1 MWFPVTVF
9 LLVGFAVAIPGSWP
23 GQSGDHD
30 HAWEKGHEYQ
40 YLVQSRTL
48 AGLDKLNEQ
57 YTGVQIKGLLTIQ
70 VKTPEILQA
79 KLSNPQYSHIHNTL
93 SYGPG
98 TEISDQNLEY
108 QPLPMSEKPFEIRL
122 KHGVIRNLLVDRSIP
137 TWELNILDS
146 LVSQLQ
152 VDTQGENAIKSKSIQ
167 IPQNEHSHAMFSAME
182 DSVSGKCEVLYEI
195 APVLNDSY
203 PQERPDRVPF
213 PELRGEH
220 GQHFIVNKVKN
231 YERCQQRKVY
241 QNGQLMKESLK
252 PQVVSPYT
260 MTQLTLSGN
269 LKRFVIQSV
278 ETNAQISVNLG
289 KSNSF
294 LGNVYS
300 VMKLSLVERQKLSN
314 SQLGSLES
322 TNLESIG
329 NLMYTQNNPF
339 SDSENRKERQPSVSW
354 NSMQR
359 QSSESSSSSSQEDAY
374 GKSHSRSSSSSSSS
388 NEKNFIPDPEPTAE
402 LHLAP
407 NVPLL
412 PFFIGYKGKNIQ
424 MSNKVNTVEN
434 AYNIIYQIADA
445 LQNPSQIP
453 GVNLLEKFVILK
465 NLLRVMNY
473 EQYTELVNR
482 VFIGDGIQDK
492 QRHIDSKAVLRDAV
506 AQAGTGPALLTI
518 QNWLHNGKLGDAEA
532 ALVVSQIP
540 KHVHKPTAKYVR
552 AFFDM
557 IVHPAVLE
565 QKYVNVSA
573 PIALGQLIYNGLN
586 IWQLSP
592 KQSSSAKDNNAV
604 IELGIS
610 YLTDKLKKGFDEN
623 NGQKIQTYIMALAT
637 TGHQKIISVFEPYL
651 EGTQPASNFQRLL
664 IVSSLSDLA
673 RTQPKLVGPIFYKL
687 YVNELEEHEIRC
699 IAVQLFILTNPPLI
713 TLQRVAKYTHYD
725 KNEQVNS
732 AVKTTLQSLA
742 NTKRLELQNIA
753 SKARLVTHLLNPKKS
768 ANSLSRGYY
777 KDIEN
782 WIVKGFY
789 LRTVSSDNNPL
800 PVLVHFG
807 VNTIFDFVQQ
817 PTLGAGYTISNIQQL
832 IGKLW
837 HSKEGNGR
845 EEAPQKSR
853 VEKLAQALKIKPEY
867 LNKLEGNVYLDTI
880 YNLIFYPFESNSV
893 PSYSKLQ
900 DFWKKDQKLE
910 LTVFNNYE
918 STVSFPIETNGLPFV
933 YSLESPTLIKLQ
945 LESKTQEYA
954 NNVKEST
961 IKVVL
966 GNRIQ
971 RRFGFVAPFEHQ
983 NYMAGIDD
991 NKLLQVPVKL
1001 QVDYNMKQK
1010 TIELMIRPKSPQ
1022 NPMDSQFTLWRH
1034 TTVPFTTRQDILN
1047 LQPVYLDKNTHL
1059 VLTSKKHETTIE
1071 KDLFSLNVES
1081 DIGEIKQRDLG
1092 NSVAK
1097 LWELHKA
1104 NDGHFKNV
1112 SILMNPE
1119 RERRSEL
1126 RINIAY
1132 DNLEVNALNQ
1142 QSQELKPQGVPIPS
1156 NKPNSSERRNQI
1168 MQSLAR
1174 GLQSG
1179 KVYVF
1184 DVNYNVPTAKER
1196 QVLSA
1201 GFVRSNLDRKS
1212 KAFLYWNSQSP
1223 QMEGEVKNE
1232 ACYLQEINNSPDTP
1246 LNFEYILKNPPVDNV
1261 RAELLYGK
1269 RCEGGNKVVIDGKAT
1284 RSDQLQEILENSE
1297 TVKQCRQEI
1306 QKGNKLA
1313 PVCQKAIESA
1323 QVRDQYDLTIGPN
1336 GFVEKILAWVINYL
1350 SDLLLKYVELTVTN
1364 SGADTVSIRLNAL
1377 PLMVNAVPK
1386 VSIRTP
1392 KLNVTF
1398 PHPMETTMNTQQLTE
1413 AVDNMLQNQLEKD
1426 SCIFDEHKITTFD
1439 KRTYPVTMGAVKHVM
1454 LTTYPQQDPENR
1466 KQQMTIPE
1474 KMRAAIL
1481 AEDGDYGTKS
1491 VTVYLGN
1498 QEVELY
1504 KYNNHFQ
1511 VKVGGQ
1517 IVEVSQYKSYQGI
1530 QNGEVIYEIVEL
1542 PDGSIALN
1550 SDKYGIHVVYNGE
1563 YVHIIVSDKY
1573 RNNIRGLCGNY
1584 DRNPST
1590 DFLTPQNCI
1599 LMKPEEFAATYALLQ
1614 ENSQGPVVENKR
1626 KAEQAQCYELPSGR
1640 HLMRNVISDKEAGR
1654 QSTEGKNWGYHHE
1667 NRMRVRGQNRV
1678 RDNKQS
1684 PEVEGRP
1691 DDFQVGQN
1699 IIYRTKV
1706 VEESDEL
1713 CFTNRP
1719 VPTCRE
1725 GTVPVERKLKKYP
1738 LYCQMRNEE
1747 STSLKR
1753 RVENGANP
1761 DLSWKPAT
1769 KSHVFQVPHACSAA

>member
-1 MWFPVTVF
+1 MWFPVTVL
-9 LLVGFAVAIPGSWP
+9 LLVGLAVATP
-23 GQSGDHD
+23 DHD
-30 HAWEKGHEYQ
+30 HAWEKGYEYQ

-70 VKTPEILQA
+70 VKTPELLQA
-79 KLSNPQYSHIHNTL
+79 KLSNPQYSHIHNIL
-93 SYGPG
+93 LNGPG
-98 TEISDQNLEY
+98 TEIPDQNLEY
-108 QPLPMSEKPFEIRL
+108 QPLPMSGKPFEIRL
-122 KHGVIRNLLVDRSIP
+122 KHGVIRNMLVDRSMP

-167 IPQNEHSHAMFSAME
+167 IPQNENSHAMFSAME

-195 APVLNDSY
+195 APVLNNSY

-213 PELRGEH
+213 PQLRGEH

-231 YERCQQRKVY
+231 YERCQQRKIY

-260 MTQLTLSGN
+260 VTQLTLSGN

-278 ETNAQISVNLG
+278 VTNAQISVNLG

-300 VMKLSLVERQKLSN
+300 VMKLTLVERQKLSS

-359 QSSESSSSSSQEDAY
+359 QSSESSSSSSQEGA
-374 GKSHSRSSSSSSSS
+374 HSYYRGRSSSSSSSS
-388 NEKNFIPDPEPTAE
+388 SEEDFIPDPEPTAE

-412 PFFIGYKGKNIQ
+412 PYFIGYKGKNIQ
-424 MSNKVNTVEN
+424 MSDKVNAVEN
-434 AYNIIYQIADA
+434 AYNIISQIADA
-445 LQNPSQIP
+445 LQNPSQTP
-453 GVNLLEKFVILK
+453 GVDLLEKYVILK

-482 VFIGDGIQDK
+482 VVSGDGIQDE
-492 QRHIDSKAVLRDAV
+492 QHHIDSKAVLRDAV

-532 ALVVSQIP
+532 GLVISQIP
-540 KHVHKPTAKYVR
+540 KHVRKPTAKYVR

-565 QKYVNVSA
+565 QKYANVSA
-573 PIALGQLIYNGLN
+573 PIALGQLIHNGLT

-592 KQSSSAKDNNAV
+592 KQSSSPMSAKDNNAV
-604 IELGIS
+604 IDLGIS
-610 YLTDKLKKGFDEN
+610 YLTDKLKEGFDEN
-623 NGQKIQTYIMALAT
+623 NGQKIQTFIMALAT

-664 IVSSLSDLA
+664 IVSSLSGLA

-687 YVNELEEHEIRC
+687 YVNELEDHEIRC

-742 NTKRLELQNIA
+742 NTKRLELHKIA

-789 LRTVSSDNNPL
+789 LRTVSSDNSPL
-800 PVLVHFG
+800 PVLVHVG

-837 HSKEGNGR
+837 QSEEGNGR

-880 YNLIFYPFESNSV
+880 YSLIFYPFESDSV
-893 PSYSKLQ
+893 PSFSKLQ
-900 DFWKKDQKLE
+900 DFLKKNQKLE
-910 LTVFNNYE
+910 STVFNNYE
-918 STVSFPIETNGLPFV
+918 SAVSFPMETNGLPFI

-945 LESKTQEYA
+945 LESKTEESA
-954 NNVKEST
+954 NNVKVGT

-971 RRFGFVAPFEHQ
+971 RRFGFVAPFEHK

-991 NKLLQVPVKL
+991 NKLLQVPVEL
-1001 QVDYNMKQK
+1001 QVDFNMKQK
-1010 TIELMIRPKSPQ
+1010 NIGLMIRPKLPQ
-1022 NPMDSQFTLWRH
+1022 NLMDSQLTLWQH

-1047 LQPVYLDKNTHL
+1047 LQPVYLDKNTHH
-1059 VLTSKKHETTIE
+1059 VLTSKKHKTAIE
-1071 KDLFSLNVES
+1071 KDLFSLKVES
-1081 DIGEIKQRDLG
+1081 DIGEIEQRDLG

-1104 NDGHFKNV
+1104 TNGQFKKV
-1112 SILMNPE
+1112 GILMNPE
-1119 RERRSEL
+1119 QVRRSEF

-1132 DNLEVNALNQ
+1132 NNLEVNALNQ
-1142 QSQELKPQGVPIPS
+1142 QSQEIEPPWGVPIPS
-1156 NKPNSSERRNQI
+1156 NKPNSTERRNQI

-1184 DVNYNVPTAKER
+1184 DMNYNVPTSEER

-1201 GFVRSNLDRKS
+1201 GFVRSNLDRKC
-1212 KAFLYWNSQSP
+1212 KAYLYWNSQSP
-1223 QMEGEVKNE
+1223 QMEGETKNE
-1232 ACYLQEINNSPDTP
+1232 ACYLQEIYSSPDTP
-1246 LNFEYILKNPPVDNV
+1246 LDFEYTLKNPPVDNV

-1297 TVKQCRQEI
+1297 TVGQCRQEI

-1313 PVCQKAIESA
+1313 PVCQKAIETA
-1323 QVRDQYDLTIGPN
+1323 QMRDQYDLTIGPN
-1336 GFVEKILAWVINYL
+1336 GLFEKMWDWVINYL
-1350 SDLLLKYVELTVTN
+1350 SDLLSKYVELTVTN
-1364 SGADTVSIRLNAL
+1364 SGADTVSIRINAL
-1377 PLMVNAVPK
+1377 PLMMNAVPK
-1386 VSIRTP
+1386 IFIRTP

-1398 PHPMETTMNTQQLTE
+1398 PRPMETTMKTQQLAE
-1413 AVDNMLQNQLEKD
+1413 AVDSMLQNELEKD
-1426 SCIFDEHKITTFD
+1426 SCTLDEHKITTFD
-1439 KRTYPVTMGAVKHVM
+1439 KRTFPVTMGAVKHVL
-1454 LTTYPQQDPENR
+1454 LTTYPQQDPDNR

-1491 VTVYLGN
+1491 VIIYLGN
-1498 QEVELY
+1498 HEVQLY
-1504 KYNNHFQ
+1504 NYNNHLQ
-1511 VKVGGQ
+1511 VKVGGEV
-1517 IVEVSQYKSYQGI
+1517 VEISKYKSYQGI

-1542 PDGSIALN
+1542 PDGSFALH

-1563 YVHIIVSDKY
+1563 YVKITVSDKY

-1614 ENSQGPVVENKR
+1614 ENSQGSVVENKR

-1654 QSTEGKNWGYHHE
+1654 LSTEGKNWGYHHE
-1667 NRMRVRGQNRV
+1667 NRMRVRGQNRG

-1706 VEESDEL
+1706 VEEGDEL
-1713 CFTNRP
+1713 CFTTRP

-1747 STSLKR
+1747 FISLKQ

-1761 DLSWKPAT
+1761 DLSRKPVT
-1769 KSHVFQVPHACSAA
+1769 KSHVFQVPHGACSAA

>member
-1 MWFPVTVF
+1 MWFPVTVL
-9 LLVGFAVAIPGSWP
+9 LLVGLAVATP
-23 GQSGDHD
+23 DHD

-93 SYGPG
+93 PNGPG

-108 QPLPMSEKPFEIRL
+108 QPLPMSGKPFEIRL

-195 APVLNDSY
+195 TPVLNNSY

-213 PELRGEH
+213 PELRGEY

-231 YERCQQRKVY
+231 YERCQQRKIY

-260 MTQLTLSGN
+260 VTQLTLSGN

-278 ETNAQISVNLG
+278 VTNAQISVSLG
-289 KSNSF
+289 KSNPF

-339 SDSENRKERQPSVSW
+339 SDTENRKERQPSVSW

-359 QSSESSSSSSQEDAY
+359 QSSESSSSSSQEGAY
-374 GKSHSRSSSSSSSS
+374 KSHSRSSSSSSSS
-388 NEKNFIPDPEPTAE
+388 SEENYIPDPEPTAE

-424 MSNKVNTVEN
+424 MSDKVNAVDD
-434 AYNIIYQIADA
+434 AYNIIYKIADE
-445 LQNPSQIP
+445 LQNPSQTLRQYVECFCP
-453 GVNLLEKFVILK
+453 LEKFVILK

-482 VFIGDGIQDK
+482 VVSGDGIQNK
-492 QRHIDSKAVLRDAV
+492 QRHTDSKAVLRDAV

-532 ALVVSQIP
+532 ARVISQIP
-540 KHVHKPTAKYVR
+540 KNVRKPTAKYVR

-573 PIALGQLIYNGLN
+573 PIALGQLINNGLT

-604 IELGIS
+604 IDLGIS
-610 YLTDKLKKGFDEN
+610 YLTDKLKEGFDEN
-623 NGQKIQTYIMALAT
+623 NGQKIQTFIMALAS

-664 IVSSLSDLA
+664 IVSSLSGLA

-687 YVNELEEHEIRC
+687 YVNELEDHEIRC

-713 TLQRVAKYTHYD
+713 TLQRVAKYTHFD

-742 NTKRLELQNIA
+742 NTKRSELHNIA

-768 ANSLSRGYY
+768 ANSMSRSYY

-789 LRTVSSDNNPL
+789 LQTVSSDNSPL
-800 PVLVHFG
+800 PALVHFG

-832 IGKLW
+832 VGKLW
-837 HSKEGNGR
+837 HSEEGNGR

-867 LNKLEGNVYLDTI
+867 LNKLEGNVYLDTM

-900 DFWKKDQKLE
+900 DFWKKNQKLE
-910 LTVFNNYE
+910 STVFNNYE

-933 YSLESPTLIKLQ
+933 YSLESPTLMKLQ
-945 LESKTQEYA
+945 LESKTEKSA
-954 NNVKEST
+954 NNVKEGT
-961 IKVVL
+961 IKVLL
-966 GNRIQ
+966 GNRMQ

-991 NKLLQVPVKL
+991 NQLLQVPVEL
-1001 QVDYNMKQK
+1001 QVDYNMNQK
-1010 TIELMIRPKSPQ
+1010 TIRLMIRPKLPQ
-1022 NPMDSQFTLWRH
+1022 NPMDSQLTLWH
-1034 TTVPFTTRQDILN
+1034 HATVPFTTRQDILN
-1047 LQPVYLDKNTHL
+1047 LQPVLLDKNTHH
-1059 VLTSKKHETTIE
+1059 VLTSKKHKTAIE
-1071 KDLFSLNVES
+1071 KDLFSLKVES
-1081 DIGEIKQRDLG
+1081 DIGEIEQRDLG

-1104 NDGHFKNV
+1104 NDGHFKKV
-1112 SILMNPE
+1112 GILMNPE
-1119 RERRSEL
+1119 QARRSEL

-1132 DNLEVNALNQ
+1132 DNLEVNALNK
-1142 QSQELKPQGVPIPS
+1142 QSREMDPAWGVPLPS
-1156 NKPNSSERRNQI
+1156 NKPNSTERKNQI

-1184 DVNYNVPTAKER
+1184 DMNYNVPTSEEP

-1223 QMEGEVKNE
+1223 QMEGETKNE

-1246 LNFEYILKNPPVDNV
+1246 LDFEYTLKNPPVDNV

-1297 TVKQCRQEI
+1297 AVKQCRQEI

-1323 QVRDQYDLTIGPN
+1323 QVRDQYDVIIGPD
-1336 GFVEKILAWVINYL
+1336 GFFEKLWAWVIKNL
-1350 SDLLLKYVELTVTN
+1350 SDLLNKILNVEVTN
-1364 SGADTVSIRLNAL
+1364 SRADTVSIRINAL
-1377 PLMVNAVPK
+1377 PLMVNAVPMAF
-1386 VSIRTP
+1386 IRIP
-1392 KLNVTF
+1392 KLNLTF

-1413 AVDNMLQNQLEKD
+1413 AVDSMLQNQLEQD
-1426 SCIFDEHKITTFD
+1426 SCTLDEHKITTFD
-1439 KRTYPVTMGAVKHVM
+1439 KRTFPVTMGAVKHVM
-1454 LTTYPQQDPENR
+1454 LTTYPQQDPDNR
-1466 KQQMTIPE
+1466 NQMTIPE

-1498 QEVELY
+1498 HEVQLY
-1504 KYNNHFQ
+1504 KYNNHLQ

-1517 IVEVSQYKSYQGI
+1517 VVEVSQYKSYQGI
-1530 QNGEVIYEIVEL
+1530 QNGEVIYEIFEL
-1542 PDGSIALN
+1542 PDGSIAFN
-1550 SDKYGIHVVYNGE
+1550 SDIYLIHVVYNGE
-1563 YVHIIVSDKY
+1563 YVQIRVSDQY

-1584 DRNPST
+1584 DRNPSN

-1667 NRMRVRGQNRV
+1667 NRMRVHGQNRA

-1684 PEVEGRP
+1684 PEVDGRP

-1706 VEESDEL
+1706 VEEGDEL
-1713 CFTNRP
+1713 CFTTSP

-1747 STSLKR
+1747 STSLKQ

-1761 DLSWKPAT
+1761 DLSRKPAT
-1769 KSHVFQVPHACSAA
+1769 KSHVFQAPQGACSAA